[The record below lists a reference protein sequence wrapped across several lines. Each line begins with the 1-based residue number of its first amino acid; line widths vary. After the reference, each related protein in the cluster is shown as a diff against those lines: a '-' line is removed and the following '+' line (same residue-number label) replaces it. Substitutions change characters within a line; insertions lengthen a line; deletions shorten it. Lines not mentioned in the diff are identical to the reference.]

1 MMVIVSVIFA
11 WIVLGLATALTVGRF
26 LRGSNQTEPE
36 VGPEPEISG
45 EVLEAIALCH
55 MKPRRT
61 IKSRVSAAPR
71 PRTLAASSSR

>member
-36 VGPEPEISG
+36 VGPEPEISS
-45 EVLEAIALCH
+45 EVLEAIVLCH
-55 MKPRRT
+55 MKPRRST
-61 IKSRVSAAPR
+61 KPRVSPAHPPR
-71 PRTLAASSSR
+71 AVTASSSR